1 MIYKIRAILDD
12 QTDVFRDIAISSES
26 TLEDLHNSLSQAF
39 GFDGIEMATFY
50 GCDQEWNQ
58 GQEYPIVDLGFED
71 DTVLMRDTPISSIL
85 TADNPKLI
93 YIYDLLQMWTFFVEL
108 AAVESD
114 ESSTDLPQLLFS
126 FGELPS
132 EAPEKQFKSEK
143 GSSED
148 DFYEDSDEDFDDE
161 FGDEFDDFSD
171 YSDSDYDDYN

>member
-12 QTDVFRDIAISSES
+12 QTDVFRDVAISSDS

-132 EAPEKQFKSEK
+132 EAPEKHFKSEK

-148 DFYEDSDEDFDDE
+148 DFYGETDEDFS
-161 FGDEFDDFSD
+161 DEFDDFSD

>member
-12 QTDVFRDIAISSES
+12 QTDVFRDVAISSES

-71 DTVLMRDTPISSIL
+71 DTVLMRDTPLSSIL

-132 EAPEKQFKSEK
+132 EAPEKHFKSEK

-148 DFYEDSDEDFDDE
+148 DFYGDTDEDFS
-161 FGDEFDDFSD
+161 DEFDDFSD

>member
-12 QTDVFRDIAISSES
+12 QTDVFRDVAISSES

-71 DTVLMRDTPISSIL
+71 DTVLMRDTPISSIF

-132 EAPEKQFKSEK
+132 EAPEKHFKSEK

-148 DFYEDSDEDFDDE
+148 DFYGDTDEDFS
-161 FGDEFDDFSD
+161 DEFDDFSD

>member
-12 QTDVFRDIAISSES
+12 QTDVFRDVAISSES

-132 EAPEKQFKSEK
+132 EAPEKHFKSEK

-148 DFYEDSDEDFDDE
+148 DFYGDSDEDFS
-161 FGDEFDDFSD
+161 DEFDDFSD

>member
-71 DTVLMRDTPISSIL
+71 DTVLMRDTPLSSIL

-132 EAPEKQFKSEK
+132 EAPEKHFKSEK

-148 DFYEDSDEDFDDE
+148 DFYGETDEDFS
-161 FGDEFDDFSD
+161 DEFDDFSD

>member
-12 QTDVFRDIAISSES
+12 QTDVFRDVAISSES

-58 GQEYPIVDLGFED
+58 GREYSIVDLGFED

-132 EAPEKQFKSEK
+132 EAPEKHFKSEK

-148 DFYEDSDEDFDDE
+148 DFYGDTDEDFS
-161 FGDEFDDFSD
+161 DEFDDFSD
-171 YSDSDYDDYN
+171 YSDFDYDDYN

>member
-12 QTDVFRDIAISSES
+12 QTDVFRDVAISSES

-58 GQEYPIVDLGFED
+58 VQEYPIVDLGFED

-132 EAPEKQFKSEK
+132 EAPEKHFKSEK

-148 DFYEDSDEDFDDE
+148 DFYGDTDEDFS
-161 FGDEFDDFSD
+161 DEFDDFSD

>member
-71 DTVLMRDTPISSIL
+71 DMVLMRDTPISSIL

-132 EAPEKQFKSEK
+132 EAPEKHFKSEK
-143 GSSED
+143 GSLED
-148 DFYEDSDEDFDDE
+148 DFYGDTDEDFS
-161 FGDEFDDFSD
+161 DEFDDFSD

>member
-12 QTDVFRDIAISSES
+12 QTDVFRDVAISSES

-132 EAPEKQFKSEK
+132 EAPEKHFKSEK

-148 DFYEDSDEDFDDE
+148 DFYGDSDED

>member
-12 QTDVFRDIAISSES
+12 QTDVFRDVAISSES

-85 TADNPKLI
+85 TKDNPKLI

-108 AAVESD
+108 AAVEND
-114 ESSTDLPQLLFS
+114 ESSIDLPQLIFS
-126 FGELPS
+126 FGELPA

-148 DFYEDSDEDFDDE
+148 DFYGDTDEDFS
-161 FGDEFDDFSD
+161 DEFDDFSD

>member
-132 EAPEKQFKSEK
+132 EAPEKHFKSEK

-148 DFYEDSDEDFDDE
+148 DFYGETDEDFS
-161 FGDEFDDFSD
+161 DEFDDFSD

>member
-12 QTDVFRDIAISSES
+12 QTDVFRDVAISSES

-71 DTVLMRDTPISSIL
+71 DMVLMRDTPISSIL

-108 AAVESD
+108 AVEESD

-132 EAPEKQFKSEK
+132 EAPEKHFKSEK

-148 DFYEDSDEDFDDE
+148 DFYGETDEDFS
-161 FGDEFDDFSD
+161 DEFDDFSD

>member
-12 QTDVFRDIAISSES
+12 QTDVFRDVAISSES

-71 DTVLMRDTPISSIL
+71 DMVLMRDTPISSIL

-132 EAPEKQFKSEK
+132 EAPEKHFKSEK

-148 DFYEDSDEDFDDE
+148 DFYGDTDEDFS
-161 FGDEFDDFSD
+161 DEFDDFSD

>member
-12 QTDVFRDIAISSES
+12 QTDVFRDVAISSES

-71 DTVLMRDTPISSIL
+71 DTVLMRDTPISSIIA
-85 TADNPKLI
+85 ADNPKLI

-132 EAPEKQFKSEK
+132 EAPEKHFKSEK

-148 DFYEDSDEDFDDE
+148 DFYGDTDEDFC
-161 FGDEFDDFSD
+161 DEFDDFSD

>member
-12 QTDVFRDIAISSES
+12 QTDVFRDVAISSES

-71 DTVLMRDTPISSIL
+71 DTVLMRDTPLSSIL

-114 ESSTDLPQLLFS
+114 ESSTALPQLLFS

-148 DFYEDSDEDFDDE
+148 DFYGDSDED

>member
-12 QTDVFRDIAISSES
+12 QTDVFRDVAISSES

-132 EAPEKQFKSEK
+132 EAPEKHFKSEK

-148 DFYEDSDEDFDDE
+148 DFYGETDEDFS
-161 FGDEFDDFSD
+161 DEFDDFSD

>member
-71 DTVLMRDTPISSIL
+71 DTVLMRDTPISSII

-132 EAPEKQFKSEK
+132 EAPEKHFKSEK

-148 DFYEDSDEDFDDE
+148 DFYGDTDEDFS
-161 FGDEFDDFSD
+161 DEFDDFSD

>member
-12 QTDVFRDIAISSES
+12 QTDVFRDVAISSES

-132 EAPEKQFKSEK
+132 EAPEKHFKSEK
-143 GSSED
+143 RSSED
-148 DFYEDSDEDFDDE
+148 DFYGDTDEDFS
-161 FGDEFDDFSD
+161 DEFDDFSD

>member
-12 QTDVFRDIAISSES
+12 QTDVFRDVAISSES

-58 GQEYPIVDLGFED
+58 VQEYPIVDLGFED

-132 EAPEKQFKSEK
+132 EAPEKHFKSEK

-148 DFYEDSDEDFDDE
+148 DFYGDTDEDFS
-161 FGDEFDDFSD
+161 DEFDDFSD
-171 YSDSDYDDYN
+171 YSDFDYDDYN

>member
-132 EAPEKQFKSEK
+132 EAPEKHFKSEK

-148 DFYEDSDEDFDDE
+148 DFYGDTDEDFS
-161 FGDEFDDFSD
+161 DEFDDFSD

>member
-12 QTDVFRDIAISSES
+12 QTDVFRDVAISSES

-71 DTVLMRDTPISSIL
+71 DTVLMRDTPISSII

-132 EAPEKQFKSEK
+132 EAPEKHFKSEK

-148 DFYEDSDEDFDDE
+148 DFYGDTDEDFS
-161 FGDEFDDFSD
+161 DEFDDFSD
-171 YSDSDYDDYN
+171 YSDADYDDYN

>member
-12 QTDVFRDIAISSES
+12 QTDVFRDVAISSES

-132 EAPEKQFKSEK
+132 EAPEKHFKSEK

-148 DFYEDSDEDFDDE
+148 DFYGDTDEDFS
-161 FGDEFDDFSD
+161 DEFDDFSD

>member
-132 EAPEKQFKSEK
+132 EAPEKHFKSEK

-148 DFYEDSDEDFDDE
+148 DFYGETDEDFS
-161 FGDEFDDFSD
+161 DEFDDYSD
-171 YSDSDYDDYN
+171 YSDADYDDYN

>member
-12 QTDVFRDIAISSES
+12 QTDVFRDVAISSES

-58 GQEYPIVDLGFED
+58 GREYSIVDLGFED

-132 EAPEKQFKSEK
+132 EAPEKHFKSEK

-148 DFYEDSDEDFDDE
+148 DFYGDTDEDFS
-161 FGDEFDDFSD
+161 DEFDDFSD

>member
-132 EAPEKQFKSEK
+132 EAPEKHFKSEK

-148 DFYEDSDEDFDDE
+148 DFYRDTDEDFS
-161 FGDEFDDFSD
+161 DEFDDFSD

>member
-12 QTDVFRDIAISSES
+12 QTDVFRDVAISSES

-71 DTVLMRDTPISSIL
+71 DTVLMRDTPISSII

-132 EAPEKQFKSEK
+132 EAPEKHFKSEK

-148 DFYEDSDEDFDDE
+148 DFYGDTDEDFS
-161 FGDEFDDFSD
+161 DEFDDFSD

>member
-12 QTDVFRDIAISSES
+12 QTDVFRDVAISSES

-50 GCDQEWNQ
+50 GCDHKWNQ

-132 EAPEKQFKSEK
+132 EAPEKHFKSEK
-143 GSSED
+143 RSSED
-148 DFYEDSDEDFDDE
+148 DFYGDTDEDFS
-161 FGDEFDDFSD
+161 DEFDDFSD

>member
-12 QTDVFRDIAISSES
+12 QTDVFRDVAISSES

-50 GCDQEWNQ
+50 GCDQEWTQ

-132 EAPEKQFKSEK
+132 AAPEKHFKSEK

-148 DFYEDSDEDFDDE
+148 DFYGDTDEDFS
-161 FGDEFDDFSD
+161 DEFDDFSD

>member
-12 QTDVFRDIAISSES
+12 QTDVFRDVAISSES

-132 EAPEKQFKSEK
+132 EAPEKHFKSEK

-148 DFYEDSDEDFDDE
+148 DFYGDTDEDFS
-161 FGDEFDDFSD
+161 DEFDDFSD
-171 YSDSDYDDYN
+171 YSDADYDDYN

>member
-1 MIYKIRAILDD
+1 MIYKIRTILDD

-132 EAPEKQFKSEK
+132 EAPEKHFKSEK

-148 DFYEDSDEDFDDE
+148 DFYGDTDEDFS
-161 FGDEFDDFSD
+161 DEFDDFSD

>member
-12 QTDVFRDIAISSES
+12 QTDVFRDVAISSES

-71 DTVLMRDTPISSIL
+71 DMVLMRDTPISSIL

-108 AAVESD
+108 AVEESD

-132 EAPEKQFKSEK
+132 EAPEKHFKSEK

-148 DFYEDSDEDFDDE
+148 DFYGDTDEDFS
-161 FGDEFDDFSD
+161 DEFDDFSD

>member
-12 QTDVFRDIAISSES
+12 QTDVFRDVAISSES

-93 YIYDLLQMWTFFVEL
+93 YIYDLLQMWIFFVEL

-132 EAPEKQFKSEK
+132 EAPEKHFKSEK

-148 DFYEDSDEDFDDE
+148 DFYGDTDEDFS
-161 FGDEFDDFSD
+161 DEFDDFSD